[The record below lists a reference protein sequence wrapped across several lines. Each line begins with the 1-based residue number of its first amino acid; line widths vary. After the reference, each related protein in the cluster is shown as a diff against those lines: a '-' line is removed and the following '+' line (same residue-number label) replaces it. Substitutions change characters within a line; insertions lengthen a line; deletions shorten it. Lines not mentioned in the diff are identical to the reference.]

1 MQGSPSCVNDHSG
14 SSTQFL
20 PFRSALRTGN
30 ISSAVADDQP
40 FEKGWSENFYTKIS
54 PTVARQGSLFI
65 RLFLQV
71 LQLVRFRL
79 FHRDAAVPQCLYLR
93 FVEGGHGPLL
103 GPVQMHL

>member
-14 SSTQFL
+14 SSTQFI

-71 LQLVRFRL
+71 FQLVRFRL
-79 FHRDAAVPQCLYLR
+79 FHRDAAVPQCLYL
-93 FVEGGHGPLL
+93 
-103 GPVQMHL
+103 

>member
-1 MQGSPSCVNDHSG
+1 MQGSPSCLNDHSG
-14 SSTQFL
+14 SSTQFI

-54 PTVARQGSLFI
+54 PTIARQGSLFI

-93 FVEGGHGPLL
+93 FVEGGHSPLL